1 MKLRA
6 WLWIGLA
13 IWLTS
18 SCASRGEVDQAVL
31 RADSLHYELVM
42 EQRLNDRLQSY
53 IEQVCYPR
61 VEPSLRRTSLG
72 VPSAQ
77 PKAEVDSL
85 DLPRLELR
93 KVERGHSYRLDMAF
107 RFAPSSTDLSEA
119 VQTLLEEVA
128 DSLRSR
134 EQWFITVVGHC
145 DNVEQ
150 SNAAAADGWLLSAQR
165 AAEVVRFLISQGI
178 SPHRLRAAGQSKF
191 QPLASNHNRAGQDL
205 NRRVEILISPRRSDY

>member
-13 IWLTS
+13 IWLTG

-31 RADSLHYELVM
+31 RADSLNYELVM
-42 EQRLNDRLQSY
+42 EQRLNDQLQSY

-77 PKAEVDSL
+77 PKAQVDSL
-85 DLPRLELR
+85 DLPRLDLR
-93 KVERGHSYRLDMAF
+93 EVERGTPYRIDMAF
-107 RFAPSSTDLSEA
+107 RFGPSSTDLSEA
-119 VQTLLEEVA
+119 VQTLLVEVA
-128 DSLRSR
+128 DSLRNH
-134 EQWFITVVGHC
+134 EQLLITVVGHC

-150 SNAAAADGWLLSAQR
+150 GTDPATDSWLLSAQR
-165 AAEVVRFLISQGI
+165 AAAVVRFLISQGI

-191 QPLASNHNRAGQDL
+191 QPLASNHNRAGQEL
-205 NRRVEILISPRRSDY
+205 NRRVELLISPRRADN